1 MNGQTVPYRMLSCLH
16 PMIYFRAEGVVNY
29 DTLVYGVVRS
39 EIGPT
44 LEDGVAIYHPIEQY
58 GFHQKGFL
66 SAPLTQNDS
75 YGVSSFQ
82 IELEFRIF
90 TL

>member
-1 MNGQTVPYRMLSCLH
+1 
-16 PMIYFRAEGVVNY
+16 MIYFRAEGVVNY

-44 LEDGVAIYHPIEQY
+44 LEDGVAIYHPIERY

-66 SAPLTQNDS
+66 KRPPYS
-75 YGVSSFQ
+75 
-82 IELEFRIF
+82 ER
-90 TL
+90 

>member
-1 MNGQTVPYRMLSCLH
+1 MV
-16 PMIYFRAEGVVNY
+16 YFRTEGVVNY
-29 DTLVYGVVRS
+29 GTLVYGVVRS

-58 GFHQKGFL
+58 GFHQKGF
-66 SAPLTQNDS
+66 SKRPPLLRTIAMVHYPS
-75 YGVSSFQ
+75 KW
-82 IELEFRIF
+82 ELEFRIF